1 MIPIPTDAD
10 ARPVSQPEGT
20 GAGRALY
27 PWIPEQNHG
36 LHFHRCSHPDARH
49 ALMGTALQIA
59 PQLLCDWQY
68 EEEKRHKNVVSLG
81 LGHLGQ
87 VGVQAA

>member
-1 MIPIPTDAD
+1 
-10 ARPVSQPEGT
+10 
-20 GAGRALY
+20 
-27 PWIPEQNHG
+27 
-36 LHFHRCSHPDARH
+36 
-49 ALMGTALQIA
+49 MGTALQIA